1 MKGELLELI
10 PQKYLCPKCGK
21 WHKYTWD
28 QNLGYYDSSDY
39 AIEMHCPNSFGIIEV
54 YFAND
59 RCYWNEGDQCYWCKI
74 SEFSEIGES
83 RVQMI
88 DSKNNFRL
96 GFEFKPEEYA
106 QVYAAEILEEANRKE
121 EALHEREKE
130 LTLREKKLE
139 ESETALQAK
148 EVALQTKVAKKEEA
162 NVMAKVTSF
171 KKQIYEH
178 SPKENVELI
187 KEFLEKYKGT
197 LKWLVPVVSIY
208 GAYRVLNAKDAKL
221 NVSNLNKNCKKELG
235 FEFDILKDKKALK
248 ELVAFGGVV
257 SGAYALTRVFDSTD
271 KPEELS
277 VEEIEGKMDSVE
289 EAHQKFAWI
298 QPKAEKLMPVA
309 ASVLVVY
316 VLTQKPQWYEKV
328 LKEAGLKE
336 DYDWYIENDI
346 EEFIEGQWDGD
357 DKKDDFYGKRYIIGR
372 MYYIFRSRTGLD
384 GMHHAEVYE
393 CNIDYS
399 GHLEINGYSD
409 EYTFAVSKR
418 NNIIYSWQYFECLDQ
433 WKIPNNETIVY
444 YSPYNKRFADDLRGF
459 CETNDADGVKHLYSF
474 LANGEMHKEY

>member
-96 GFEFKPEEYA
+96 GFEFKPEE
-106 QVYAAEILEEANRKE
+106 
-121 EALHEREKE
+121 
-130 LTLREKKLE
+130 
-139 ESETALQAK
+139 
-148 EVALQTKVAKKEEA
+148 
-162 NVMAKVTSF
+162 
-171 KKQIYEH
+171 
-178 SPKENVELI
+178 
-187 KEFLEKYKGT
+187 
-197 LKWLVPVVSIY
+197 
-208 GAYRVLNAKDAKL
+208 
-221 NVSNLNKNCKKELG
+221 
-235 FEFDILKDKKALK
+235 
-248 ELVAFGGVV
+248 
-257 SGAYALTRVFDSTD
+257 
-271 KPEELS
+271 LS

-328 LKEAGLKE
+328 KDKVVAITGDASAKAGV
-336 DYDWYIENDI
+336 YIEMAKLFIASKLNIDLDDEVQAKKFKTFALLAAI
-346 EEFIEGQWDGD
+346 IGLCAFLYGKGVFNTEEDQSFMEKNPQLKAFIEQAKEIMEKILPTAFSAVTTYMVTKHIIDAKD
-357 DKKDDFYGKRYIIGR
+357 EESNLEAEKKNAVETDFTEVKEE
-372 MYYIFRSRTGLD
+372 T
-384 GMHHAEVYE
+384 AE
-393 CNIDYS
+393 
-399 GHLEINGYSD
+399 
-409 EYTFAVSKR
+409 
-418 NNIIYSWQYFECLDQ
+418 
-433 WKIPNNETIVY
+433 
-444 YSPYNKRFADDLRGF
+444 
-459 CETNDADGVKHLYSF
+459 
-474 LANGEMHKEY
+474 

>member
-96 GFEFKPEEYA
+96 GFEFKPEE
-106 QVYAAEILEEANRKE
+106 
-121 EALHEREKE
+121 
-130 LTLREKKLE
+130 
-139 ESETALQAK
+139 
-148 EVALQTKVAKKEEA
+148 
-162 NVMAKVTSF
+162 
-171 KKQIYEH
+171 
-178 SPKENVELI
+178 
-187 KEFLEKYKGT
+187 
-197 LKWLVPVVSIY
+197 
-208 GAYRVLNAKDAKL
+208 
-221 NVSNLNKNCKKELG
+221 
-235 FEFDILKDKKALK
+235 
-248 ELVAFGGVV
+248 
-257 SGAYALTRVFDSTD
+257 
-271 KPEELS
+271 LS

-328 LKEAGLKE
+328 KDKVVAITGDASAKAGV
-336 DYDWYIENDI
+336 YIEMEKLFIASKLNIDLDDEVQAKKFKTFALLAAI
-346 EEFIEGQWDGD
+346 IGLCAFLYGKGVFNTEEDQSFMEKNPQLKAFIEQAKEIMEKILPTAFSAVTTYMVTKHIIDAND
-357 DKKDDFYGKRYIIGR
+357 EESNLEAEKKNAVETDFTEVKEE
-372 MYYIFRSRTGLD
+372 T
-384 GMHHAEVYE
+384 AE
-393 CNIDYS
+393 
-399 GHLEINGYSD
+399 
-409 EYTFAVSKR
+409 
-418 NNIIYSWQYFECLDQ
+418 
-433 WKIPNNETIVY
+433 
-444 YSPYNKRFADDLRGF
+444 
-459 CETNDADGVKHLYSF
+459 
-474 LANGEMHKEY
+474 

>member
-39 AIEMHCPNSFGIIEV
+39 AIEMHCPNSFGILEV

-96 GFEFKPEEYA
+96 GFEF
-106 QVYAAEILEEANRKE
+106 
-121 EALHEREKE
+121 
-130 LTLREKKLE
+130 
-139 ESETALQAK
+139 
-148 EVALQTKVAKKEEA
+148 
-162 NVMAKVTSF
+162 
-171 KKQIYEH
+171 
-178 SPKENVELI
+178 
-187 KEFLEKYKGT
+187 
-197 LKWLVPVVSIY
+197 
-208 GAYRVLNAKDAKL
+208 
-221 NVSNLNKNCKKELG
+221 
-235 FEFDILKDKKALK
+235 
-248 ELVAFGGVV
+248 
-257 SGAYALTRVFDSTD
+257 

-328 LKEAGLKE
+328 KDKVVAITGDASAKAGV
-336 DYDWYIENDI
+336 YIEMAKLFIASKLNIDLDDEAQAKKFKTFALLAAI
-346 EEFIEGQWDGD
+346 IGLCAFLYGKGVFNTEEDQSFMEKNPQLKAFIEQAKEIMEKILPTAFSAVTTYMVTKHIIDAND
-357 DKKDDFYGKRYIIGR
+357 EESNLEAEKKNAVETDFTEVKEE
-372 MYYIFRSRTGLD
+372 T
-384 GMHHAEVYE
+384 AE
-393 CNIDYS
+393 
-399 GHLEINGYSD
+399 
-409 EYTFAVSKR
+409 
-418 NNIIYSWQYFECLDQ
+418 
-433 WKIPNNETIVY
+433 
-444 YSPYNKRFADDLRGF
+444 
-459 CETNDADGVKHLYSF
+459 
-474 LANGEMHKEY
+474 

>member
-1 MKGELLELI
+1 MKGELLELV
-10 PQKYLCPKCGK
+10 PKKYLCPKCGK
-21 WHKYTWD
+21 WHEYTRN
-28 QNLGYYDSSDY
+28 QNLGYYDSSNFV
-39 AIEMHCPNSFGIIEV
+39 IEMSCPDFHGTLEV
-54 YFAND
+54 YFANG
-59 RCYWNEGDQCYWCKI
+59 RCYWHEGVQWYWREI

-88 DSKNNFRL
+88 DSKNNLRL
-96 GFEFKPEEYA
+96 GFEFEPEEYA
-106 QVYAAEILEEANRKE
+106 QAYAAEILEEATRKE

-130 LTLREKKLE
+130 LTLREKKLK

-162 NVMAKVTSF
+162 KNVMSKVTSF

-187 KEFLEKYKGT
+187 KEFLKKYKGT

-235 FEFDILKDKKALK
+235 FEFDILNDKKVLK

-257 SGAYALTRVFDSTD
+257 SGAYALTKVFDSTD

-309 ASVLVVY
+309 TSVLVVY

-328 LKEAGLKE
+328 KDKVVAITGDASAKAGV
-336 DYDWYIENDI
+336 YIEMAKLFIASKLNIDLDDEVQAKKFKTFALLAATI
-346 EEFIEGQWDGD
+346 GLCAFLYGKGVFNTEEDQSFMEKNPQLKAFIEQAKEIMEKILPTAFSAVTTYMVTKHIIDAND
-357 DKKDDFYGKRYIIGR
+357 EESNLEAEKKNAVETDFTEVKEE
-372 MYYIFRSRTGLD
+372 T
-384 GMHHAEVYE
+384 AE
-393 CNIDYS
+393 
-399 GHLEINGYSD
+399 
-409 EYTFAVSKR
+409 
-418 NNIIYSWQYFECLDQ
+418 
-433 WKIPNNETIVY
+433 
-444 YSPYNKRFADDLRGF
+444 
-459 CETNDADGVKHLYSF
+459 
-474 LANGEMHKEY
+474 

>member
-162 NVMAKVTSF
+162 NVMSKVTSF

-208 GAYRVLNAKDAKL
+208 
-221 NVSNLNKNCKKELG
+221 
-235 FEFDILKDKKALK
+235 
-248 ELVAFGGVV
+248 
-257 SGAYALTRVFDSTD
+257 GAYALTRVFDSTD

-328 LKEAGLKE
+328 KDKVVAITGDASAKAGV
-336 DYDWYIENDI
+336 YIEMAKLFIASKLNIDLDDEVQAKKFKTFALLAATI
-346 EEFIEGQWDGD
+346 GLCAFLYGKGVFNTEEDQSFMEKNPQLKAFIEQAKEIMEKILPTAFSAVTTYMVTKHIIDAND
-357 DKKDDFYGKRYIIGR
+357 EESNLEAEKKNAVETDFTEVKEE
-372 MYYIFRSRTGLD
+372 T
-384 GMHHAEVYE
+384 AE
-393 CNIDYS
+393 
-399 GHLEINGYSD
+399 
-409 EYTFAVSKR
+409 
-418 NNIIYSWQYFECLDQ
+418 
-433 WKIPNNETIVY
+433 
-444 YSPYNKRFADDLRGF
+444 
-459 CETNDADGVKHLYSF
+459 
-474 LANGEMHKEY
+474 

>member
-39 AIEMHCPNSFGIIEV
+39 AIEMRCPNLCGILEV

-59 RCYWNEGDQCYWCKI
+59 RCYWNEGDQRYWCEI

-88 DSKNNFRL
+88 ASKNNFRL

-106 QVYAAEILEEANRKE
+106 QAYAAEILEEANRKE

-162 NVMAKVTSF
+162 NVMTKVASF

-328 LKEAGLKE
+328 KDKVVAITGDASAKAGV
-336 DYDWYIENDI
+336 YIEMAKLFIASKLNIDLDDEAQAKKFKTFALLAATI
-346 EEFIEGQWDGD
+346 GLCAFLYGKGVFNTEEDQSFMEKNPQLKAFIEQAKEIMEKILPTAFSAVTTYMVTKHIIDAND
-357 DKKDDFYGKRYIIGR
+357 EESNLEAEKKNAVETDFTEVKEE
-372 MYYIFRSRTGLD
+372 T
-384 GMHHAEVYE
+384 AE
-393 CNIDYS
+393 
-399 GHLEINGYSD
+399 
-409 EYTFAVSKR
+409 
-418 NNIIYSWQYFECLDQ
+418 
-433 WKIPNNETIVY
+433 
-444 YSPYNKRFADDLRGF
+444 
-459 CETNDADGVKHLYSF
+459 
-474 LANGEMHKEY
+474 

>member
-106 QVYAAEILEEANRKE
+106 QAYAAEILEEANRKE

-162 NVMAKVTSF
+162 NVMSKVTSF

-208 GAYRVLNAKDAKL
+208 
-221 NVSNLNKNCKKELG
+221 
-235 FEFDILKDKKALK
+235 
-248 ELVAFGGVV
+248 
-257 SGAYALTRVFDSTD
+257 GAYALTRVFDSTD

-328 LKEAGLKE
+328 KDKVVAITGDASAKAGV
-336 DYDWYIENDI
+336 YIEMAKLFIASKLNIDLDDEAQAKKFKTFALLAAI
-346 EEFIEGQWDGD
+346 IGLCAFLYGKGVFNTEEDQSFMEKNPQLKAFIEQAKEIMEKILPTAFSAVTTYMVTKHIIDAND
-357 DKKDDFYGKRYIIGR
+357 EESNLEAEKKNAVDTDFNEVKEE
-372 MYYIFRSRTGLD
+372 T
-384 GMHHAEVYE
+384 AE
-393 CNIDYS
+393 
-399 GHLEINGYSD
+399 
-409 EYTFAVSKR
+409 
-418 NNIIYSWQYFECLDQ
+418 
-433 WKIPNNETIVY
+433 
-444 YSPYNKRFADDLRGF
+444 
-459 CETNDADGVKHLYSF
+459 
-474 LANGEMHKEY
+474 

>member
-10 PQKYLCPKCGK
+10 PEKYLCPKCGK
-21 WHKYTWD
+21 WHKHEGDSLSSYGSVRNSLELRCPID
-28 QNLGYYDSSDY
+28 SDDDDVVYIFFDDDDECYYYDDDGNY
-39 AIEMHCPNSFGIIEV
+39 
-54 YFAND
+54 D
-59 RCYWNEGDQCYWCKI
+59 RSKGI

-88 DSKNNFRL
+88 DCEYNLKL

-106 QVYAAEILEEANRKE
+106 KIYAAEILEEVVHKE
-121 EALHEREKE
+121 QALQEREKE
-130 LTLREKKLE
+130 LTQREKKLE
-139 ESETALQAK
+139 ENEKAQ
-148 EVALQTKVAKKEEA
+148 QQAKKEEA
-162 NVMAKVTSF
+162 NIMSKVTTF

-257 SGAYALTRVFDSTD
+257 AGAYALCKIFDSTD

-309 ASVLVVY
+309 TSVLVVY
-316 VLTQKPQWYEKV
+316 VLTQKPEWYEKAKDKIV
-328 LKEAGLKE
+328 AITGDASAKVGVYTEMAKLFVASKLNIDLDDEAQAKKFKTFALLAAIIGLCAFLYGKGVFNMEEDKTFMEKNPQLKA
-336 DYDWYIENDI
+336 
-346 EEFIEGQWDGD
+346 FIEQVKEIMEKLLPTAFSAVTTYMVTKHIIDAKEEENGLEEE
-357 DKKDDFYGKRYIIGR
+357 KK
-372 MYYIFRSRTGLD
+372 
-384 GMHHAEVYE
+384 
-393 CNIDYS
+393 N
-399 GHLEINGYSD
+399 
-409 EYTFAVSKR
+409 AV
-418 NNIIYSWQYFECLDQ
+418 
-433 WKIPNNETIVY
+433 
-444 YSPYNKRFADDLRGF
+444 
-459 CETNDADGVKHLYSF
+459 DADFNDVNEETVEEK
-474 LANGEMHKEY
+474 

>member
-187 KEFLEKYKGT
+187 KELLEKYKGT

-235 FEFDILKDKKALK
+235 FEFDILKDKKL
-248 ELVAFGGVV
+248 
-257 SGAYALTRVFDSTD
+257 
-271 KPEELS
+271 
-277 VEEIEGKMDSVE
+277 
-289 EAHQKFAWI
+289 
-298 QPKAEKLMPVA
+298 
-309 ASVLVVY
+309 
-316 VLTQKPQWYEKV
+316 
-328 LKEAGLKE
+328 
-336 DYDWYIENDI
+336 
-346 EEFIEGQWDGD
+346 
-357 DKKDDFYGKRYIIGR
+357 
-372 MYYIFRSRTGLD
+372 
-384 GMHHAEVYE
+384 
-393 CNIDYS
+393 
-399 GHLEINGYSD
+399 
-409 EYTFAVSKR
+409 
-418 NNIIYSWQYFECLDQ
+418 
-433 WKIPNNETIVY
+433 
-444 YSPYNKRFADDLRGF
+444 
-459 CETNDADGVKHLYSF
+459 
-474 LANGEMHKEY
+474 

>member
-1 MKGELLELI
+1 
-10 PQKYLCPKCGK
+10 
-21 WHKYTWD
+21 
-28 QNLGYYDSSDY
+28 
-39 AIEMHCPNSFGIIEV
+39 
-54 YFAND
+54 
-59 RCYWNEGDQCYWCKI
+59 
-74 SEFSEIGES
+74 
-83 RVQMI
+83 
-88 DSKNNFRL
+88 
-96 GFEFKPEEYA
+96 
-106 QVYAAEILEEANRKE
+106 
-121 EALHEREKE
+121 
-130 LTLREKKLE
+130 
-139 ESETALQAK
+139 
-148 EVALQTKVAKKEEA
+148 
-162 NVMAKVTSF
+162 MAKVTSF

-328 LKEAGLKE
+328 KDKVVAITGDASAKAGV
-336 DYDWYIENDI
+336 YIEMAKLFIASKLNIDLDDEAQAKKFKTFALLAAI
-346 EEFIEGQWDGD
+346 IGLCAFLYGKGVFNTEEDQSFMEKNPQLKAFIEQAKEIMEKILPTAFSAVTTYMVTKHIIDAND
-357 DKKDDFYGKRYIIGR
+357 EESNLEAEKKNAVDTDFN
-372 MYYIFRSRTGLD
+372 
-384 GMHHAEVYE
+384 EV
-393 CNIDYS
+393 
-399 GHLEINGYSD
+399 
-409 EYTFAVSKR
+409 
-418 NNIIYSWQYFECLDQ
+418 
-433 WKIPNNETIVY
+433 NEVKEE
-444 YSPYNKRFADDLRGF
+444 N
-459 CETNDADGVKHLYSF
+459 ADGEEK
-474 LANGEMHKEY
+474 K

>member
-208 GAYRVLNAKDAKL
+208 GAY
-221 NVSNLNKNCKKELG
+221 
-235 FEFDILKDKKALK
+235 
-248 ELVAFGGVV
+248 
-257 SGAYALTRVFDSTD
+257 ALTRVFDSTD

-328 LKEAGLKE
+328 KDKVVAITGDASAKAGV
-336 DYDWYIENDI
+336 YIEMAKLFIASKLNIDLDDEAQAKKFKTFALLAAI
-346 EEFIEGQWDGD
+346 IGLCAFLYGKGVFNTEEDQSFMEKNPQLKAFIEQAKEIMEKILPTAFSAVTTYMVTKHIIDAND
-357 DKKDDFYGKRYIIGR
+357 EESNLEAEKKNAVDTDFNEVKEE
-372 MYYIFRSRTGLD
+372 T
-384 GMHHAEVYE
+384 AE
-393 CNIDYS
+393 
-399 GHLEINGYSD
+399 
-409 EYTFAVSKR
+409 
-418 NNIIYSWQYFECLDQ
+418 
-433 WKIPNNETIVY
+433 
-444 YSPYNKRFADDLRGF
+444 
-459 CETNDADGVKHLYSF
+459 
-474 LANGEMHKEY
+474 